1 MDEYF
6 EYFLSKMGPQVQK
19 IQPTEI
25 QINKFSGKLPNKLLE
40 YWVKYG
46 WGGYH
51 NGLFWI
57 TDPDEY
63 SPAVEAWLDGTNIND
78 KVNYHAIARSAFGR
92 IFLWNKNVGQN
103 VVIDALYSQIITS
116 PPDKYVVSGEDTK
129 SLQAFF
135 SSTRADELDIE
146 DIKEKTLFKRALK
159 KLGPVASDEMYGFE
173 PALSIGGVPKLENIA
188 KIKIVPHLILLEQLA
203 DVEIMHLDVS
213 KHM

>member
-6 EYFLSKMGPQVQK
+6 EYFLSKLGPQGQK
-19 IQPTEI
+19 TQPTEM
-25 QINKFSGKLPNKLLE
+25 QISKFSGKLPSKLLE
-40 YWVKYG
+40 YWSNYG

-51 NGLFWI
+51 SGLFWI

-63 SPAVEAWLDGTNIND
+63 CPAVEAWLEGTDIDD
-78 KVNYHAIARSAFGR
+78 KENYYAIARSAFGR
-92 IFLWNKNVGQN
+92 IFLWNKKKGQN

-135 SSTRADELDIE
+135 SSTRTDELDIE
-146 DIKEKTLFKRALK
+146 DVNEKNLFKRALK

-173 PALSIGGVPKLENIA
+173 PALSIGGMPKLENMA
-188 KIKIVPHLILLEQLA
+188 KVKIVAHLILLEQLD

-213 KHM
+213 RHL